1 MPDHGYRV
9 TQYETLGV
17 SFKLID
23 LFRSLRRIVN
33 DQRAFIHNFMPNSLP
48 TVDDAQRPRGY
59 SVLSPH
65 Q

>member
-1 MPDHGYRV
+1 MADHGYRV
-9 TQYETLGV
+9 TQGETLVV
-17 SFKLID
+17 SFKPMD

-33 DQRAFIHNFMPNSLP
+33 HQRALIHNFMPNSLP
-48 TVDDAQRPRGY
+48 AVDDAQRPRGY